1 MLQSRFRALLLAGL
15 LSAHTIAQP
24 LSVDPG
30 THSTSVAIRVFGGGE
45 CIRRPEVT
53 RAVETWL
60 GTDALPSAW
69 TVIVLVRAEGI
80 EFSIYESGKLLA
92 LRRFEGPPADCADF
106 EAALGASIGLS
117 LEALL
122 ARRAEQE
129 EQAALEELVAEEVAR
144 REEDEGSPISIT
156 GQLTFASDTLI
167 GRARGGHVTLE
178 LGTPG
183 APARPSDL
191 RLRFGVMSLWG
202 EQAPLADIEGAH
214 LSTRLLAVH
223 TAGCWGRGRRAW
235 RLQACTDVLVGHV
248 SGQGIGDLRGL
259 SARLPWAAWG
269 LGVEGRLWVLEPIAL
284 SAGLQGNVHLTRPSF
299 RVVAESGQDVQVY
312 RLPAMGFMFH
322 AGATWS
328 YR

>member
-1 MLQSRFRALLLAGL
+1 MLQSRFRAFLLAGL
-15 LSAHTIAQP
+15 LPAHTIAQP
-24 LSVDPG
+24 LSVDSG

-53 RAVETWL
+53 RAVEAWL
-60 GTDALPSAW
+60 GMDALPSTW
-69 TVIVLVRAEGI
+69 TVIVLVRTDGI
-80 EFSIYESGKLLA
+80 QFSIYESGKLLA
-92 LRRFEGPPADCADF
+92 LRRFEGPPQNCGDF

-117 LEALL
+117 LEALS

-129 EQAALEELVAEEVAR
+129 EQAALEELVAEEEAR

-156 GQLTFASDTLI
+156 GQMTFASDTLI

-178 LGTPG
+178 LGTPM
-183 APARPSDL
+183 APARTSDW

-202 EQAPLADIEGAH
+202 EDVPLANVEGSH
-214 LSTRLLAVH
+214 LSMRLLAVH

-248 SGQGIGDLRGL
+248 TGLGVGDLRGL
-259 SARLPWAAWG
+259 SSRLPWAAWG
-269 LGVEGRLWVLEPIAL
+269 AGVEGRWWVLEPVAL
-284 SAGLQGNVHLTRPSF
+284 SAGAQGNVHLVRPSF
-299 RVVAESGQDVQVY
+299 RVVAESGRDVAVY
-312 RLPAMGFMFH
+312 RLPALGFMFH
-322 AGATWS
+322 VGATWS